1 MVNIADGDYEIL
13 GVPSLIKLAVREV
26 IHNAFTYAAGTT
38 VTVSLYTGGGNIVL
52 DISDEGTAI
61 APGQEE
67 LIFMRY
73 FQGPKASGQKSS
85 IRRGLGL
92 GLFLARF
99 VSTYHNAQLL
109 FVRGVGKKGA
119 FRFIWPQNQSKLKAS

>member
-1 MVNIADGDYEIL
+1 M
-13 GVPSLIKLAVREV
+13 REV
-26 IHNAFTYAAGTT
+26 LHNAFTYAAGTT

-52 DISDEGTAI
+52 DISDEGAAI

-73 FQGPKASGQKSS
+73 FQGPRASGQKSS
-85 IRRGLGL
+85 VRSGLGL
-92 GLFLARF
+92 GLYLARF
-99 VSTYHNAQLL
+99 VSIYHNAQLL